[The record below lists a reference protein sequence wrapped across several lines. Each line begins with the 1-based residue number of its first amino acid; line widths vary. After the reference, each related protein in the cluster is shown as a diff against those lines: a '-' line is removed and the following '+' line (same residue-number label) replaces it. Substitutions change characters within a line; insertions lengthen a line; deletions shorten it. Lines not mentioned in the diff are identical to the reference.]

1 MDGSASPFI
10 GDLFLAWQ
18 EYCFMKK
25 KLIKSNSDFDL
36 KLARVTT

>member
-25 KLIKSNSDFDL
+25 KTLLSQILTSI
-36 KLARVTT
+36 